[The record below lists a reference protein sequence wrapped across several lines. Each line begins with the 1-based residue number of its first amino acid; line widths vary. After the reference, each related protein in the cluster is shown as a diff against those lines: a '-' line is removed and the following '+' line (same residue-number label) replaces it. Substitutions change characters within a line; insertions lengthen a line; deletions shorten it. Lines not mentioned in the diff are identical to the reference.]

1 MNSISYLTRGEGKDL
16 IFFHGYGASKECFLR
31 QIDYFSRSF
40 KVTAL
45 DFSGFGQS
53 GKLKYPYSL
62 KDYADE
68 TLEFMKERGIVKPHL
83 IAHSFGVRVA
93 IKICESEN
101 AFDKMLLTGAA
112 GVITN
117 RNLAYKLKVL
127 SYRAVR
133 KLFPLYAERR
143 FGSEEY
149 KKLSPIMKESYK
161 KIVNEDL
168 REISSLI
175 ESEVLF
181 VNGENDKTTPLKQIK
196 IYNEYIKNSKL
207 KILKNCGHFA
217 FLDDGF
223 AFNLIA
229 EEFFK

>member
-40 KVTAL
+40 KVTAF

-68 TLEFMKERGIVKPHL
+68 TLEFMRDRGIVKPHL

-127 SYRAVR
+127 SYRTVR

-168 REISSLI
+168 RNIAPLI
-175 ESEVLF
+175 ESEVLLL
-181 VNGENDKTTPLKQIK
+181 NGEKDRTTPLKQIK
-196 IYNEYIKNSKL
+196 IYNERIKNSKL

-223 AFNLIA
+223 EFNLIA